1 MMLCKLSLKNIKK
14 SFKDY
19 TIYFFTL
26 ILGVAI
32 FYVFNAIDS
41 QTVLL
46 ETKES
51 TYDIIE
57 LMTQTLSAV
66 SIFVSFILGFLIIYA
81 SRFLIKRRNKEF
93 AIYMTLGMSK
103 RKISMILFIETI
115 IIGLLSLGVGLG
127 LGVILSQLMSLLVA
141 NMFEADMTNFAF
153 TFSKGALIKTIIY
166 FSIMYLLVMIF
177 NTIQISRCK
186 LIDLI
191 NANKRSEKV
200 KIKNPIICTI
210 IFLIAVVI
218 LGYCYYRVSMPDG
231 TSSLTVRD
239 MGIMITL
246 GAFSTF
252 LLFWSLSGLMLKIV
266 QSMKNIYY
274 KGLNSFTLRQIS
286 SKINTTVFSMTI
298 ICLMLFVT
306 ICVLSSSLSIKN
318 SMTSNLKELAPADIE
333 LMKKR
338 NIPKELQD
346 DYGYTDGQI
355 ESSYKTIS
363 ETLKEL
369 NIDEDKYLKDQTTL
383 HLYTDEAITYAT
395 TMGIELES
403 MKKMYPYLDY
413 TSPEIIVKLSEYNK
427 VAKMFNNKTYSLD
440 DDEYMI
446 IGDYESMTELRNK
459 ALKIGTPLTIFG
471 KELTPK
477 YKEVKDGFI
486 EMSSNHITDGIIVVP
501 DEVINISSTSPR
513 LEEEYMVANYKA
525 NDEKTKEN
533 IEEVFTNPELNNLYP
548 DITLNGTTR
557 IAIYDASVG
566 LGAMI
571 TFIGLYLGII
581 FLISSAAL
589 LALKELSESADN
601 ITRYTMLRRIGA
613 TDKQLNKALFRQ
625 IAIFFIFPLI
635 IAIIHSIFGIK
646 FCTFILETFGKEEM
660 LASVSMTMLFLIL
673 IYGGYFLITY
683 YCSKNI
689 IKEKRT

>member
-46 ETKES
+46 QTKQS

-66 SIFVSFILGFLIIYA
+66 SVFVSFILGFLIIYA

-103 RKISMILFIETI
+103 RKISTILFIETI
-115 IIGLLSLGVGLG
+115 AIGILSLGIG
-127 LGVILSQLMSLLVA
+127 LGVGIILSQLMSLLVA

-153 TFSKGALIKTIIY
+153 TFSKSALVKTIIY
-166 FSIMYLLVMIF
+166 FGIMYLLVMIF
-177 NTIQISRCK
+177 NTIQVSRCK

-191 NANKRSEKV
+191 NSSKKSEKV
-200 KIKNPIICTI
+200 KIKNPVLCTMV
-210 IFLIAVVI
+210 FLMAAVI
-218 LGYCYYRVSMPDG
+218 LGYCYYRVSVPDG
-231 TSSLTVRD
+231 ASTLTVD
-239 MGIMITL
+239 QIGIIIGL
-246 GAFSTF
+246 GSLSTF
-252 LLFWSLSGLMLKIV
+252 LIFWSLSGLILRIV
-266 QSMKNIYY
+266 QSIHKVYY
-274 KGLNSFTLRQIS
+274 KGLNSFILRQIS
-286 SKINTTVFSMTI
+286 SKINTTVFSMTV

-318 SMTSNLKELAPADIE
+318 SMTANLQELAPLDIE
-333 LMKKR
+333 LTKRR

-369 NIDEDKYLKDQTTL
+369 NIDEDKYLKDQATI
-383 HLYTDEAITYAT
+383 HVYTDSTVTYEA
-395 TMGIELES
+395 TMGDNITS
-403 MKKMYPYLDY
+403 MKARYPYLDY
-413 TSPEIIVKLSEYNK
+413 TSPEIIVKLSEYNQI
-427 VAKMFNNKTYSLD
+427 AEMFGNETFTLD
-440 DDEYMI
+440 DDQYMI
-446 IGDYESMTELRNK
+446 IGDYESMVMLRNE
-459 ALKIGTPLTIFG
+459 ALELGTPLTIFG
-471 KELTPK
+471 KTLTPK
-477 YKEVKDGFI
+477 YNEVKHGFI
-486 EMSSNHITDGIIVVP
+486 EMSSNHITDGVIVVP
-501 DEVINISSTSPR
+501 DSVVSVSDDSPQI
-513 LEEEYMVANYKA
+513 EYEYMVANYRA
-525 NDEKTKEN
+525 NDDKTREE
-533 IEEVFTNPELNNLYP
+533 IEEVFANPELNDLYP
-548 DITLNGTTR
+548 DVTLDGITK
-557 IAIYDASVG
+557 ISIYDASVG

-581 FLISSAAL
+581 FLISSAAI
-589 LALKELSESADN
+589 LALKELSESVDN
-601 ITRYTMLRRIGA
+601 YTRYNMLRRIGA
-613 TDKQLNKALFRQ
+613 TDKQLNKALFKQ
-625 IAIFFIFPLI
+625 IAIFFLFPLVL
-635 IAIIHSIFGIK
+635 AIIHSIFGIK
-646 FCTFILETFGKEEM
+646 FCIFLLETFGKEQM
-660 LASVSMTMLFLIL
+660 LASVSMTMIFLIL

-689 IKEKRT
+689 IKEKRV

>member
-46 ETKES
+46 QTKES

-66 SIFVSFILGFLIIYA
+66 SVFVSFILGFLIIYA

-103 RKISMILFIETI
+103 RKISTVLFIETI

-141 NMFEADMTNFAF
+141 NMFEADMTKFAF

-166 FSIMYLLVMIF
+166 FGIMYLLVMIF
-177 NTIQISRCK
+177 NTIQVSRCK

-191 NANKRSEKV
+191 NSNKRSEKV
-200 KIKNPIICTI
+200 KIKNPIICI
-210 IFLIAVVI
+210 LIFLVAVVI
-218 LGYCYYRVSMPDG
+218 LGYCYYKVTVPDAAMP
-231 TSSLTVRD
+231 LTVRD
-239 MGIMITL
+239 IMIIIAL
-246 GAFSTF
+246 GAVSTF

-266 QSMKNIYY
+266 QSMKSIYY
-274 KGLNSFTLRQIS
+274 KELNSFTLRQIS
-286 SKINTTVFSMTI
+286 SKVNTMVFSMTI

-318 SMTSNLKELAPADIE
+318 SMTANLKELAPADIE

-338 NIPKELQD
+338 NIPKELQEE
-346 DYGYTDGQI
+346 YGYTDGQI

-369 NIDEDKYLKDQTTL
+369 NIDEAKYLKDQTIL
-383 HLYTDEAITYAT
+383 HIYIDNTITYAT
-395 TMGIELES
+395 TFGTKLES
-403 MKKMYPYLDY
+403 IKKKYPYLDY

-427 VAKMFNNKTYSLD
+427 IAKMFGNDTFTLKDNQ
-440 DDEYMI
+440 YMI
-446 IGDYESMTELRNK
+446 IGDYESMIKLRNK
-459 ALKIGTPLTIFG
+459 ALKVGTKLTIFG
-471 KELTPK
+471 KELIPK

-486 EMSSNHITDGIIVVP
+486 EMSSNHITDGVIIVP
-501 DEVINISSTSPR
+501 DDVINVANHSPQM
-513 LEEEYMVANYKA
+513 EYEYMVANYRA
-525 NDEKTKEN
+525 NDEEEKQK
-533 IEEVFTNPELNNLYP
+533 IEEVFTNPELNDLYP
-548 DITLNGTTR
+548 DVILDGTTR

-625 IAIFFIFPLI
+625 IAIFFMFPLM

-646 FCTFILETFGKEEM
+646 FCMFILETFGKEEM
-660 LASVSMTMLFLIL
+660 LASVFMTMLFLIL

-689 IKEKRT
+689 IKEKRV